1 MQKLLLE
8 ACLELYKTGFVVGVQ
23 DMGAA
28 GLACSTTETAARGNS
43 GLDVDLALVPQRE
56 TGMIP
61 YEILC
66 SESQER
72 MLVIVQQGKEKEVEK
87 IFEKWDLHAVKIG
100 EVIEGDEVI
109 YRFHGN
115 IVARV
120 KAKDLTE
127 NAPLNLHPVVEPAY
141 FKELQKITLPAC
153 DHKRDWT
160 EDLLL
165 LMAAPNIASKRRIY
179 ERYDHMVQTNTVV
192 LPGSDA
198 AVLRIKEANRH
209 IAMSV
214 DCNSRYVYC
223 DPYQGAM
230 IAVAESARNVLCSG
244 AEPWA
249 ISNCLNFGN
258 PHNSEVYWQLKNSID
273 GISKAVTVF
282 GTPVTGGNVSLYN
295 QNPKGAVY
303 PTPTI
308 VMVGVVHDEKHITKS
323 FFKNEN
329 DAIYLAGPILEELS
343 CSEYAKLIF
352 QQPLGPV
359 PKLDIEEAHKIHQ
372 TILKVIQNGFVSS
385 AHDCSEGGFAV
396 TLAECCLHP
405 ENPMGAT
412 VNLTYPIIRPDAAL
426 FGETQ
431 SRFILSVPE
440 NARKKIESEF
450 QKSEVPL
457 HFLGFTGGKNLS
469 IQHQGKSWIDVPV
482 STFRNAHETGLDFLT
497 L

>member
-1 MQKLLLE
+1 
-8 ACLELYKTGFVVGVQ
+8 
-23 DMGAA
+23 MGAA
-28 GLACSTTETAARGNS
+28 GLACSTTETASRGNS

-72 MLVIVQQGKEKEVEK
+72 MLVIVHQGKEEAVEK

-100 EVIEGDEVI
+100 TVIEGEEVI
-109 YRFHGN
+109 YRFHGK

-127 NAPLNLHPVVEPAY
+127 NAPLHLHPIVEPAY
-141 FKELQKITLPAC
+141 FQEHQKIILPPC
-153 DHKRDWT
+153 DFTRDWT
-160 EDLLL
+160 KDLLL
-165 LMAAPNIASKRRIY
+165 LMKTPNIASKHRIY
-179 ERYDHMVQTNTVV
+179 TQYDHQVQTNTLV

-198 AVLRIKEANRH
+198 AVVRIRESKRS

-223 DPYQGAM
+223 DPYRGAM
-230 IAVAESARNVLCSG
+230 IAVAESARNVVCSG

-258 PHNSEVYWQLKNSID
+258 PYNSEVYWQLKQAID

-295 QNPKGAVY
+295 QNPQGAVY

-308 VMVGVVHDEKHITKS
+308 VMIGVVQDPKHITQS

-329 DAIYLAGPILEELS
+329 DAIYLVGPILEELS
-343 CSEYAKLIF
+343 CSEYAKQIF
-352 QQPLGPV
+352 QQPFGTP
-359 PKLDIEEAHKIHQ
+359 PKLDIEEAH
-372 TILKVIQNGFVSS
+372 TINQSVLKTIQDGLVSS
-385 AHDCSEGGFAV
+385 AHDCSEGGLAV
-396 TLAECCLHP
+396 ALAECCLSP
-405 ENPMGAT
+405 ENPIGAD
-412 VNLTYPIIRPDAAL
+412 LTIPYPITRLDAVL

-440 NARKKIESEF
+440 HARKKLETEF
-450 QKSEVPL
+450 QKNAVPL
-457 HFLGFTGGKNLS
+457 HFLGFTGGKN
-469 IQHQGKSWIDVPV
+469 IRIRYQEKSLVDAPV
-482 STFRNAHETGLDFLT
+482 CLFHMAHKTGLDFLF
-497 L
+497 